1 MLFLNSAVVG
11 GYFFFHFLYY
21 LLWFG
26 RQMESLVYFND
37 RGAYR
42 NFLSQPAWIIARPLF
57 ALINLGWHVTTPLG
71 MKKYFCTTKGVQ
83 HIAIFCDYLYFIF
96 S

>member
-1 MLFLNSAVVG
+1 
-11 GYFFFHFLYY
+11 
-21 LLWFG
+21 
-26 RQMESLVYFND
+26 MESLVYFND

-71 MKKYFCTTKGVQ
+71 MKKYFRN
-83 HIAIFCDYLYFIF
+83 FL
-96 S
+96 

>member
-1 MLFLNSAVVG
+1 
-11 GYFFFHFLYY
+11 
-21 LLWFG
+21 
-26 RQMESLVYFND
+26 MESLVYFND

-71 MKKYFCTTKGVQ
+71 MKKYFCITYSN
-83 HIAIFCDYLYFIF
+83 FL
-96 S
+96 

>member
-1 MLFLNSAVVG
+1 
-11 GYFFFHFLYY
+11 
-21 LLWFG
+21 
-26 RQMESLVYFND
+26 MESLVYFND

-83 HIAIFCDYLYFIF
+83 HIAIFCDYLLHCFIIF
-96 S
+96 QHHLYLTMNSLKSSQALG